1 MIIIILKI
9 KNLIFFFIILG
20 SIISIIHSFNQARLY
35 SFDFHL
41 SPAKLVS
48 DGINHYQYVLD
59 GKHDGG
65 PSDELLYSQD
75 GLYGH
80 GLFILLIPLPS

>member
-1 MIIIILKI
+1 M
-9 KNLIFFFIILG
+9 
-20 SIISIIHSFNQARLY
+20 SAISIIHSINQANLY

-48 DGINHYQYVLD
+48 EGINHYQYVLE
-59 GKHDGG
+59 GKHDGS
-65 PSDELLYSQD
+65 PEDRLLYSQD

-80 GLFILLIPLPS
+80 GLFILLIPFTWLS